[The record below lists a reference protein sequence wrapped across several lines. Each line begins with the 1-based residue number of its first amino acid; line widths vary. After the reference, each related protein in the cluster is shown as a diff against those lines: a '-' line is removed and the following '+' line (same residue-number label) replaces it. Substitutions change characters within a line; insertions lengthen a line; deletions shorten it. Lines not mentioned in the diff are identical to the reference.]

1 MMRFSSSAP
10 GRVGLALAVLILAQS
25 PVIAKL
31 FPCRPLAV
39 FKPEKSKETAPNLIA
54 VPPNAIG
61 CTHGVRYEPE
71 ARVTLWRCQVVPPE
85 GKELAEDAP
94 EHGFLIER
102 AGAPMQV
109 LPDELMAGRYGAFE
123 VIRIDL
129 DGDGKAERVLAAW
142 NGQGNGLGV
151 NRWTIRVF
159 DQNWAPLGEAMIA
172 SDWGR
177 SNLVRAPKGR
187 KGCDLAI
194 TEFVDSPRGAGIAF
208 QANFQRLKGGKLEA
222 TDDRPRLTRHF
233 TFNFERQR
241 GAYMTRVDE
250 YGGNVSVWLS
260 APGTIQTPPSGAK

>member
-1 MMRFSSSAP
+1 MRFSSSAP
-10 GRVGLALAVLILAQS
+10 GRVGLTMAALLLTQS

-31 FPCRPLAV
+31 FPCKPLAV
-39 FKPEKSKETAPNLIA
+39 FKPKSTEDAPALA
-54 VPPNAIG
+54 PVPTNPIG
-61 CTHGVRYEPE
+61 CVHGVRFEPE
-71 ARVTLWRCQVVPPE
+71 AGVTLWRCQVVPPE
-85 GKELAEDAP
+85 GKDIAEGQP
-94 EHGFLIER
+94 EYGFLIER
-102 AGAPMQV
+102 AGVPMQV

-129 DGDGKAERVLAAW
+129 DGDDKAERVLAAW

-159 DQNWAPLGEAMIA
+159 DQNWTPLGEAINA

-208 QANFQRLKGGKLEA
+208 QARFQWLKDGKIEA
-222 TDDRPRLTRHF
+222 ADDRPTLTRHF
-233 TFNFERQR
+233 TFNFQRQR
-241 GAYMTRVDE
+241 GAYMSKVDE
-250 YGGNVSVWLS
+250 HSGHVAAWLS
-260 APGTIQTPPSGAK
+260 APGTIETPPSGAK